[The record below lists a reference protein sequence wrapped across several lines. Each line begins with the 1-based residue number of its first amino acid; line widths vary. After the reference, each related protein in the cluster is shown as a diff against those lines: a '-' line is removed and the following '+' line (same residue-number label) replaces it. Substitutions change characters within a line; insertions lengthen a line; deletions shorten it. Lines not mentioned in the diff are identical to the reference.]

1 VKSSVK
7 MPTASAGS
15 PLIALTGAT
24 GFIGRYLVRELIA
37 RGYRVRILLRRPSPV
52 PLDCSSAV
60 IGDLSQLR
68 NMKDAFQD
76 IHFVI
81 HTAGVAHAMSGIPE
95 DDYRTLNTEAT
106 IELARSAMAMGVKRF
121 FFLSSVRAQ
130 CGPSSAKI
138 LTEDDEPAPVDAY
151 GRSKLEAEQGL
162 SKLELDWVALRLPL
176 TYGPGVKGNFSR
188 LARLAESPYPL
199 PLGGLSARRSI
210 LSLDNLASAV
220 QCVLAHEQ
228 SLRRP
233 LLVADPEAVSLP
245 ELVRSLRQ
253 ARGRG
258 AGLLPVPQLALRVA
272 LDAAGRSEE
281 YARLAEP
288 LIVSTARLQALG
300 WQPRVSTREGL
311 TRYAQSAQP
320 QSN

>member
-1 VKSSVK
+1 
-7 MPTASAGS
+7 MPTAAPGS
-15 PLIALTGAT
+15 PLIALTGGT

-60 IGDLSQLR
+60 IGDLAQLR

-76 IHFVI
+76 VDFAI
-81 HTAGVAHAMSGIPE
+81 HTAGVAHAMSGVPE

-106 IELARSAMAMGVKRF
+106 IALARSAQAMGAKRF
-121 FFLSSVRAQ
+121 VFLSSVRAQ

-151 GRSKLEAEQGL
+151 GRSKLAAEQGL
-162 SKLELDWVALRLPL
+162 AKLELDWVALRLPL
-176 TYGPGVKGNFSR
+176 TYGPGVKGNFAR

-199 PLGGLSARRSI
+199 PFASLAARRSI
-210 LSLDNLASAV
+210 LSLDNLASAI

-228 SLRRP
+228 PLCRP

-245 ELVRSLRQ
+245 ELVRTLRQ
-253 ARGRG
+253 ARGR
-258 AGLLPVPQLALRVA
+258 APGLLPVPPFALRLALNA
-272 LDAAGRSEE
+272 LGRSDE

-288 LIVSTARLQALG
+288 LLVSTAALQSLG
-300 WQPRVSTREGL
+300 WQAAVSTREGL
-311 TRYAQSAQP
+311 TRYAQSAQLQP
-320 QSN
+320 T